1 MAAPV
6 SYSFENV
13 TATIVGPNGAF
24 PLGYGAGTAEEGI
37 TIEFTE
43 DRGTMTIGSDG
54 SGMHSLHAGK
64 SGRMTV
70 RLLKNSP
77 TNSLL
82 QSMYD
87 ADCSDGSQ
95 YGQNTIVVSWLT
107 QGDVTTGRGCGFARF
122 PTNSYG
128 KTGNM
133 LDWTFNCIQID
144 PLLGA
149 GA

>member
-6 SYSFENV
+6 TYSFENV
-13 TATIVGPNGAF
+13 LASIVGPNGIF
-24 PLGYGAGTAEEGI
+24 SIGSTAGVAEEGI
-37 TIEFTE
+37 TIEMTE
-43 DRGTMTIGSDG
+43 DRATMTIGADG

-64 SGRMTV
+64 SGRMIF
-70 RLLKNSP
+70 RILKNSP
-77 TNSLL
+77 ANSLL

-87 ADCSDGSQ
+87 ADTADGSQ

-107 QGDVTTGRGCGFARF
+107 QGDVTTGRQAGFARF
-122 PTNSYG
+122 PTNLYA
-128 KTGNM
+128 KAGNI
-133 LDWTFNCIQID
+133 LEWTFNCIQID